1 MITLKQYLTNVLA
14 ESFIPK
20 HEECGLCFNIEEE
33 CGWAARSLFQDY
45 CCKWPD
51 ATLIE
56 DEDVVPVEG
65 TVKAYRAASEAGTL
79 WQNPRRY
86 ELAKWVLEQ
95 LS

>member
-20 HEECGLCFNIEEE
+20 HEDCGLCFNIEED
-33 CGWAARSLFQDY
+33 CSAADYWLFQGY

-51 ATLIE
+51 AILSKGE
-56 DEDVVPVEG
+56 DATPVEG
-65 TVKAYRAASEAGTL
+65 TLEAYRAAAKAGTL
-79 WQNPRRY
+79 WQNPRRH